1 MLYDDQI
8 FRLILIVGFC
18 SVCPIA
24 LYHRLKS
31 QASGE
36 RLDRSQEGIFILA
49 TLRPLGLAS
58 MAGLVAFM
66 IDPDW
71 MRWSQ
76 VGLPA
81 WARWGGVGI
90 GACTGALLIWV
101 FDSLGKNITD
111 TVVTRRDHTLV
122 TTGPLPVGSTPVLSG
137 RRGGNSCQLPGHCQL
152 VPGTDQWARL
162 RADRPSHQDRG
173 RKADRTVRRRLSKLY
188 EPYREVPPSP
198 GSMTISPMKSPFE
211 LS

>member
-1 MLYDDQI
+1 MLNDDQI
-8 FRLILIVGFC
+8 FRLILIVGFF

-49 TLRPLGLAS
+49 MLRPLGLAS

-76 VGLPA
+76 AGLPA

-122 TTGPLPVGSTPVLSG
+122 TTGPYRWVRHPFYLAGGAAIVANSLVTANWFLALTSGLAFGLIVLRTRIEEEKLIERFGDDYRSYMNRTGRFLPRLG
-137 RRGGNSCQLPGHCQL
+137 R
-152 VPGTDQWARL
+152 
-162 RADRPSHQDRG
+162 
-173 RKADRTVRRRLSKLY
+173 
-188 EPYREVPPSP
+188 
-198 GSMTISPMKSPFE
+198 
-211 LS
+211 

>member
-1 MLYDDQI
+1 MLNDDQI
-8 FRLILIVGFC
+8 FRLVLIAGFF
-18 SVCPIA
+18 SVCPVG

-81 WARWGGVGI
+81 WARWCGVGI

-101 FDSLGKNITD
+101 FRSLGKNITD

-122 TTGPLPVGSTPVLSG
+122 TTGPYQWVRHPFYLGSGAAMVANSLVTANWFLALTSGLTLGLLVLRTRIEEEKLIERFGDDYRSYVNRTGRFLPRLG
-137 RRGGNSCQLPGHCQL
+137 R
-152 VPGTDQWARL
+152 
-162 RADRPSHQDRG
+162 
-173 RKADRTVRRRLSKLY
+173 
-188 EPYREVPPSP
+188 
-198 GSMTISPMKSPFE
+198 
-211 LS
+211 

>member
-1 MLYDDQI
+1 VLYDDQI

-122 TTGPLPVGSTPVLSG
+122 TTGPYRWVRHPFYLAGGAAIVANSLVTATGESGSWSLNTGPI
-137 RRGGNSCQLPGHCQL
+137 
-152 VPGTDQWARL
+152 
-162 RADRPSHQDRG
+162 
-173 RKADRTVRRRLSKLY
+173 
-188 EPYREVPPSP
+188 SP
-198 GSMTISPMKSPFE
+198 GQGTIAPISPWRKSLE
-211 LS
+211 RWQKQRRIR